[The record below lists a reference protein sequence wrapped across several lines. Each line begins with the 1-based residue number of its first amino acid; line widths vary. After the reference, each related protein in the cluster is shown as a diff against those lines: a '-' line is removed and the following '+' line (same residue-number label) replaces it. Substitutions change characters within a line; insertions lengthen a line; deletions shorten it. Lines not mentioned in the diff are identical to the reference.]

1 LVVARTVA
9 EPESKPSEEST
20 EMPADRLYAQTNSP
34 DENEVI
40 VFRSQP
46 EGTLLPAGRYRTD
59 GFGTGVDIGAEGAV
73 DSQGSVALSDDGR
86 FLFAVNAGSND
97 ISSFAVANGGL
108 RLVGKASSR
117 GPGPVSLALRGDLLY
132 VANKFGRGGI
142 AGFRMDPDGELR
154 PLQGSAR
161 PLSAEGAAPA
171 QLSFTPDGRFL
182 VLTELATD
190 RIVTYRIDGNGRPG
204 APRSTPSSGLTPFGF
219 AFDVEGRLVV
229 SEAFR
234 NEPDASALSSYR
246 ITSTGSVVAISAS
259 VPTTETSACWVATTP
274 DGQYTYTSNSLSGSI
289 SGYRIEPDG
298 TLELLDSDGRT
309 GVTGEGSHPIDM
321 AISGDGSYLYVL
333 NGGSQTVGVFEV
345 QLGGGLK
352 QLPYVGGVP
361 TGSVGLV
368 AA

>member
-1 LVVARTVA
+1 
-9 EPESKPSEEST
+9 
-20 EMPADRLYAQTNSP
+20 MPAQRLYAQTNSP
-34 DENEVI
+34 EENEVV
-40 VFRSQP
+40 VFRGQP
-46 EGTLLPAGRYRTD
+46 GGPLLPAGRFRTD

-108 RLVGKASSR
+108 RLVGRVPSG
-117 GPGPVSLALRGDLLY
+117 GPGPVSLAVRGDLVY

-142 AGFRMDPDGELR
+142 AGFRIDRDGELKR
-154 PLQGSAR
+154 LQGSAR

-190 RIVTYRIDGNGRPG
+190 RIVTYRIDQNGRPG
-204 APRSTPSSGLTPFGF
+204 APRATPSAGQTPFGF
-219 AFDVEGRLVV
+219 AFDPEGRLIV

-234 NEPDASALSSYR
+234 NAPDASAMSSYR
-246 ITSTGSVVAISAS
+246 ITSSGAVVAISAS

-309 GVTGEGSHPIDM
+309 GVTGDGSTPTDM
-321 AISGDGSYLYVL
+321 AISGDGSFLYTL
-333 NGGSQTVGVFEV
+333 NSGSQTVGLFEV
-345 QLGGGLK
+345 ELGGGLK
-352 QLPYVGGVP
+352 QLPYAGGVP